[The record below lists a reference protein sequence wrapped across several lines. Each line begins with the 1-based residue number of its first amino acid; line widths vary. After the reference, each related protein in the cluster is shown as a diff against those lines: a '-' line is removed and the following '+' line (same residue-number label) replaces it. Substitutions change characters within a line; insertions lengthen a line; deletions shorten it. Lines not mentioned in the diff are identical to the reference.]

1 MDIKI
6 SYKRIDDIDV
16 ADVNPKD
23 HDLGVLI
30 MSINRFGFN
39 VPLIINDTSG
49 KLVAGHGRLQ
59 ALISMYSSKYG
70 LPKNIMKDDDGMWLA
85 PVMVGNDFANEE
97 EAMAYLLADNKLT
110 ELGGWDSEKLLEGLK
125 GIDNLEGVGYD
136 SEDIQ
141 NLYEDIRGNENKVE
155 PVDSDRGLGNPR
167 VIYRLVFD
175 NKDQQ
180 ERWYKYLHALYDEYS
195 DVESIGSRVILNIQA
210 SK

>member
-1 MDIKI
+1 
-6 SYKRIDDIDV
+6 
-16 ADVNPKD
+16 
-23 HDLGVLI
+23 

-141 NLYEDIRGNENKVE
+141 NLYEDIKNENKIE